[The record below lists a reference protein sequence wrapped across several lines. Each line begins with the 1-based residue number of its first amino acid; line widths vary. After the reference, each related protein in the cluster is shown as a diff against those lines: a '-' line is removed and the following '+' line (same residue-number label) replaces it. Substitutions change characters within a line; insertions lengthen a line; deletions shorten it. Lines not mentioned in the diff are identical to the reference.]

1 MNVYTP
7 LSQSGDAIPGFGND
21 KETVNKVK
29 QLLDDFD
36 YGDDDEI
43 KVPAKQDKNGAKT
56 PPAKDQVWHQ
66 TFLCFFSAFIFM
78 QHTVA
83 I

>member
-1 MNVYTP
+1 M
-7 LSQSGDAIPGFGND
+7 
-21 KETVNKVK
+21 K